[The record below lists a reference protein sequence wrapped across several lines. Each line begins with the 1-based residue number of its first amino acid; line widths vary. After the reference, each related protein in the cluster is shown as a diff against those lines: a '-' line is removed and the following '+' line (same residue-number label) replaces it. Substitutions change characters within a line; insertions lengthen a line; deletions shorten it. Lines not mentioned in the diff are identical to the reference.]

1 MGTQSLRSRTAV
13 VDSGV
18 AGRSTRIHERPRGL
32 PNNIPSLFTSLPFE
46 PSARGQLPDGNA
58 NSQRVIDTSEPKRL
72 ERGLHMEA
80 HQLLGKAVL
89 AGLAAAALA
98 TTAYAQTDPGVRG
111 GAPGGG
117 LPFPDLTDNEHSFFE
132 VGLEDFGEAEEND
145 EGFGP
150 RFNLDGCA
158 GCHLQ
163 PAIGGTSPAVNPQV
177 AIATAFGALNTV
189 PSFITSNG
197 PVREARFKFNADGS
211 RDGGVHALFTIR
223 GRNDGSADASGCT
236 AVQDDFARELS
247 RNNVI
252 FRIPTPTFGAGL
264 MEMIPDQTL
273 VSNVNASPNTK
284 ASFGI
289 SGRLNRNGNDG
300 TVSRFGWKAQN
311 ESLLLFSGEAYNVEM
326 GISNELFQV
335 ERDENATCQFASHPN
350 DVTNVDGPLPTDT
363 ISGVEKFA
371 FFMRF
376 LAPPTAS
383 TTTPGGSS
391 SISRGRNL
399 FSAVGC
405 ALCHTPTLRTGTST
419 VAALS
424 NKDANLF
431 SDLAL
436 HQMGPGL
443 ADNVLQGGA
452 RADEFR
458 TAPLWG
464 LGQRIFF
471 LHDGRTSDLRAAIAA
486 HRSSGNS
493 QFGPSEANTSVNVFN
508 SLSTSNRQD
517 VLNFLRSL

>member
-1 MGTQSLRSRTAV
+1 
-13 VDSGV
+13 
-18 AGRSTRIHERPRGL
+18 
-32 PNNIPSLFTSLPFE
+32 
-46 PSARGQLPDGNA
+46 
-58 NSQRVIDTSEPKRL
+58 
-72 ERGLHMEA
+72 MEA
-80 HQLLGKAVL
+80 HQLLRRAVWT
-89 AGLAAAALA
+89 GLAATALA
-98 TTAYAQTDPGVRG
+98 ATAHAQTDPGVRG
-111 GAPGGG
+111 GTAGAG
-117 LPFPDLTDNEHSFFE
+117 LPFGDLTTNERTFFD
-132 VGLEDFGEAEEND
+132 VGQEDFAEE
-145 EGFGP
+145 EGVGDGMGP

-163 PAIGGTSPAVNPQV
+163 PAVGGTSPAVNPQV
-177 AIATAFGALNTV
+177 AIATAFGAQNTV
-189 PSFITSNG
+189 PSFITLNG
-197 PVREARFKFNADGS
+197 PVREARFVATANGA
-211 RDGGVHALFTIR
+211 RDGGVHALYTIR
-223 GRNDGSADASGCT
+223 GRVDDTGNASGCT
-236 AVQDDFARELS
+236 AAQEDFAAQVA

-273 VSNVNASPNTK
+273 VNNVNASPNTK
-284 ASFGI
+284 AAFGI

-363 ISGVEKFA
+363 ISAIEKFS

-376 LAPPTAS
+376 LAPPTPS
-383 TTTPGGSS
+383 TNAPGGSA
-391 SISRGRNL
+391 SINRGRAA
-399 FSAVGC
+399 FTAVGC
-405 ALCHTPTLRTGTST
+405 GLCHTPTLRTGIST

-443 ADNVLQGGA
+443 ADNVQQGGA
-452 RADEFR
+452 RGDEFR

-486 HRSSGNS
+486 HRSNGNS
-493 QFGPSEANTSVNVFN
+493 QFGPSEANTSVNAFN
-508 SLSTSNRQD
+508 SLSAGNRQD

>member
-1 MGTQSLRSRTAV
+1 
-13 VDSGV
+13 
-18 AGRSTRIHERPRGL
+18 
-32 PNNIPSLFTSLPFE
+32 
-46 PSARGQLPDGNA
+46 
-58 NSQRVIDTSEPKRL
+58 
-72 ERGLHMEA
+72 
-80 HQLLGKAVL
+80 
-89 AGLAAAALA
+89 
-98 TTAYAQTDPGVRG
+98 
-111 GAPGGG
+111 
-117 LPFPDLTDNEHSFFE
+117 
-132 VGLEDFGEAEEND
+132 
-145 EGFGP
+145 
-150 RFNLDGCA
+150 
-158 GCHLQ
+158 
-163 PAIGGTSPAVNPQV
+163 VNPQV
-177 AIATAFGALNTV
+177 AVASAFGALNTV
-189 PSFITSNG
+189 PSFITANG
-197 PVREARFKFNADGS
+197 PIREARFKFNADGS

-223 GRNDGSADASGCT
+223 GRVDSTGNASACT
-236 AVQDDFARELS
+236 AAQEDFATQVA

-252 FRIPTPTFGAGL
+252 FRIPTPTFGLGL

-273 VSNVNASPNTK
+273 INNVNASPNTK

-300 TVSRFGWKAQN
+300 TISRFGWKAQN

-335 ERDENATCQFASHPN
+335 ERDENATCQFATHPN

-363 ISGVEKFA
+363 ISAIEKFS

-376 LAPPTAS
+376 LAPPSPS
-383 TTTPGGSS
+383 TNTPGGSN
-391 SISRGRNL
+391 SIGRGRAL

-405 ALCHTPTLRTGTST
+405 ALCHTPTMRTGTST

-486 HRSSGNS
+486 HRSGGNS
-493 QFGPSEANTSVNVFN
+493 QFGSSEANTAVNSYN
-508 SLSTSNRQD
+508 SLGQGSKQD